1 MAIVWIILSI
11 LLWVA
16 AIWFLFR
23 NQLFAPALSFL
34 GLLAMS
40 FAANGDVPIVPI
52 NSRMLISWLALSL
65 IVTATTAMQPSAVT
79 SQTRGIGY
87 MTIGGFAGMAA
98 GLASYGLASAVS
110 LVYGLMVGGVVIG
123 VFFGYLIFTRTPA
136 GTGVNL
142 RSGYFFRY
150 LLAKGF
156 PVAITLMMPGMAAVI
171 AILINI

>member
-1 MAIVWIILSI
+1 
-11 LLWVA
+11 
-16 AIWFLFR
+16 
-23 NQLFAPALSFL
+23 
-34 GLLAMS
+34 
-40 FAANGDVPIVPI
+40 
-52 NSRMLISWLALSL
+52 
-65 IVTATTAMQPSAVT
+65 
-79 SQTRGIGY
+79 
-87 MTIGGFAGMAA
+87 MTIGGLAGMAA

-136 GTGVNL
+136 GAGVNL
-142 RSGYFFRY
+142 RSGHFFRY